1 LGRKRVYQELFGV
14 RATVKIESLGGFD
27 ILMENRPGFAGKDLK
42 MKKYGIFVGLI
53 CVFGGIITAFG
64 AGASDELEAKAIEA
78 RIREHRMGDLIIKAE
93 PGAEVHVEQLRHE
106 FWFGAALSSGAFSGR
121 MNDEDQRK
129 YEETFL
135 ANFNAAVT
143 ENALKWHDM
152 ERRQGEVNY
161 RVVDAILAWTDK
173 HQIPLRGHNIFWGI
187 PNRVQTWL
195 KAMDDATL
203 RETLKARALD
213 IGRRYRG
220 RFAEYDLNNEMIH
233 ANYYADRLGPDIT
246 KQMADWIKQADP
258 DAKLYFNDYDIL
270 TGKRLDDY
278 IEHIR
283 GLLEQG
289 APMAGIGV
297 QGHLHGENF
306 DPKALQHALNELAKI
321 GLPIRIT
328 EFNMP
333 GQRSVFMQQQNLKL
347 TPEQE
352 QTKAKAITE
361 YYRICFAHPAV
372 EGILMWGFWEGA
384 NWIRQSSLYRRDWT
398 PTPAAEA
405 YRDLVFK
412 EWWTDSKVKADANG
426 QCRVRAFYG
435 KYAVTS
441 GDQTKEVLLSKE
453 KGQVTVSFE

>member
-1 LGRKRVYQELFGV
+1 MKLYGV
-14 RATVKIESLGGFD
+14 
-27 ILMENRPGFAGKDLK
+27 
-42 MKKYGIFVGLI
+42 FVGLACI
-53 CVFGGIITAFG
+53 FGGIITALG
-64 AGASDELEAKAIEA
+64 AGVSGELEPKAIEA
-78 RIREHRMGDLIIKAE
+78 RIREHRMGDLIVKAG
-93 PGAEVHVEQLRHE
+93 PGVEVHIKQLRHE

-121 MNDEDQRK
+121 MSAEDQRK

-152 ERRQGEVNY
+152 EREPGRVNY
-161 RVVDAILAWTDK
+161 ATVDAILAWTDR
-173 HQIPLRGHNIFWGI
+173 HEIPLRGHNIFWGI

-213 IGRRYRG
+213 IGSRYRG
-220 RFAEYDLNNEMIH
+220 RFAEYDLNNEMLH
-233 ANYYADRLGPDIT
+233 ANYYEERLGPGIT

-258 DAKLYFNDYDIL
+258 GARLFFNDYDIL
-270 TGKRLDDY
+270 TGNRLDDY
-278 IEHIR
+278 IKHIR

-289 APMAGIGV
+289 VPMAGIGV

-306 DPKALQHALNELAKI
+306 DPKALQNALNELAKF

-328 EFNMP
+328 EFNLP
-333 GQRSVFMQQQNLKL
+333 GQRSVFMKEGNLKL

-352 QTKAKAITE
+352 QAKAKAITD
-361 YYRICFAHPAV
+361 YYRICFAHPAI

-405 YRDLVFK
+405 YRDLIFK
-412 EWWTDSKVKADANG
+412 EWWTNSKVKADASG

-435 KYAVTS
+435 KYTVTCGAES
-441 GDQTKEVLLSKE
+441 KEVLLSKD
-453 KGQVTVSFE
+453 KGQATVSFE

>member
-1 LGRKRVYQELFGV
+1 MKR
-14 RATVKIESLGGFD
+14 
-27 ILMENRPGFAGKDLK
+27 
-42 MKKYGIFVGLI
+42 YGILVGLACI
-53 CVFGGIITAFG
+53 FGGTVATFG
-64 AGASDELEAKAIEA
+64 AGASDELGAEAIEA
-78 RIREHRMGDLIIKAE
+78 RIREHRMGYLVVKAG

-121 MNDEDQRK
+121 MNAEEQRK
-129 YEETFL
+129 YKETFL

-143 ENALKWHDM
+143 ENALKWHSM

-161 RVVDAILAWTDK
+161 GTVDAILAWTDR
-173 HQIPLRGHNIFWGI
+173 HEIPLRGHNIFWGI

-203 RETLKARALD
+203 HETLKARALD

-233 ANYYADRLGPDIT
+233 ANYYTDRLGPGIT
-246 KQMADWIKQADP
+246 KQMADWVKQADP
-258 DAKLYFNDYDIL
+258 GARLFFNDYDIL

-278 IEHIR
+278 IN
-283 GLLEQG
+283 
-289 APMAGIGV
+289 PV
-297 QGHLHGENF
+297 
-306 DPKALQHALNELAKI
+306 ALNHALNELAKI
-321 GLPIRIT
+321 GLPICIT
-328 EFNMP
+328 EFNIP
-333 GQRSVFMQQQNLKL
+333 GQRSVYMKEQNLKL

-352 QTKAKAITE
+352 QAKAKAITD

-384 NWIRQSSLYRRDWT
+384 NWIWQSSLYRRDFT
-398 PTPAAEA
+398 PTPAADA
-405 YRDLVFK
+405 YRDLIFK
-412 EWWTDSKVKADANG
+412 EWWTNSKVKADTNG

-435 KYAVTS
+435 KYSVTC

-453 KGQVTVSFE
+453 KGQATVSFE

>member
-1 LGRKRVYQELFGV
+1 MKSY
-14 RATVKIESLGGFD
+14 KIITSLAC
-27 ILMENRPGFAGKDLK
+27 ISI
-42 MKKYGIFVGLI
+42 GIF
-53 CVFGGIITAFG
+53 TAYG
-64 AGASDELEAKAIEA
+64 ADVSDELKPEAIGA
-78 RIREHRMGDLIIKAE
+78 RIKQHRMGELLVKAE
-93 PGAEVHVEQLRHE
+93 PGAEVHVKQLRHE

-121 MNDEDQRK
+121 MRAEDQRK

-152 ERRQGEVNY
+152 ERQPGKVNY
-161 RVVDAILAWTDK
+161 AIVDAILAWTDR
-173 HQIPLRGHNIFWGI
+173 HEIPLRGHNIFWGI
-187 PNRVQTWL
+187 PNRVQSWL
-195 KAMDDATL
+195 KEMDDATL
-203 RETLKARALD
+203 HETLKARALD

-233 ANYYADRLGPDIT
+233 ANYYAERLGPAIT
-246 KQMADWIKQADP
+246 KQMADWVKQADQG
-258 DAKLYFNDYDIL
+258 ATLYFNDYDIL

-278 IEHIR
+278 IKHIR
-283 GLLEQG
+283 GLLAEG

-306 DPKALQHALNELAKI
+306 DPNALQHALNELAKI
-321 GLPIRIT
+321 DLPIRIT

-333 GQRSVFMQQQNLKL
+333 GQRSVFMRQRNLKL

-352 QTKAKAITE
+352 QTKAKNLTE

-398 PTPAAEA
+398 PTLAAEA
-405 YRDLVFK
+405 YRNLVFK
-412 EWWTDSKVKADANG
+412 EWWTDTKIKADANG
-426 QCRVRAFYG
+426 RCRIRAFYG
-435 KYAVTS
+435 KHNVTC

-453 KGQVTVSFE
+453 KGQATVSFK

>member
-1 LGRKRVYQELFGV
+1 MKHYRILIGLTFFFSGVVTALGADV
-14 RATVKIESLGGFD
+14 
-27 ILMENRPGFAGKDLK
+27 
-42 MKKYGIFVGLI
+42 
-53 CVFGGIITAFG
+53 
-64 AGASDELEAKAIEA
+64 SDELKPDAIEA
-78 RIREHRMGDLIIKAE
+78 RIRQHRMGELIVKAR

-106 FWFGAALSSGAFSGR
+106 FWFGAALSSGAFTGR
-121 MNDEDQRK
+121 MSAEDQRK

-152 ERRQGEVNY
+152 EREPGRVNY
-161 RVVDAILAWTDK
+161 AIVDAILAWTDQ
-173 HQIPLRGHNIFWGI
+173 HEIPLRGHNIFWGI

-195 KAMDDATL
+195 KSMDDATL

-213 IGRRYRG
+213 IGQRYRG
-220 RFAEYDLNNEMIH
+220 RFAEYDLNNEMLH
-233 ANYYADRLGPDIT
+233 ANYYADRLGPGIT
-246 KQMADWIKQADP
+246 KQMADWVKQADP
-258 DAKLYFNDYDIL
+258 GARLFVNDYDIL
-270 TGKRLDDY
+270 TGNRLDDY
-278 IEHIR
+278 IKHIR

-289 APMAGIGV
+289 VPLAGIGV
-297 QGHLHGENF
+297 QGHLHGETF
-306 DPKALQHALNELAKI
+306 DPEALNHALDELAKFS
-321 GLPIRIT
+321 LPIRIT

-333 GQRSVFMQQQNLKL
+333 GQRSAFMKERNLNL

-352 QTKAKAITE
+352 QAKAKAITD

-412 EWWTDSKVKADANG
+412 QWWTDSKVKADANG
-426 QCRVRAFYG
+426 QCKVRAFYG
-435 KYAVTS
+435 KYTVTC
-441 GDQTKEVLLSKE
+441 GDQTKQVLLSKE
-453 KGQVTVSFE
+453 KGQATVSFE